1 VPFLAMLVMLP
12 VTAFIIGPIGIYVGI
27 GLGGVLSAING
38 FSPLIFALV
47 IPMLYPFLV
56 PLGLHWPLNAIMLAN
71 ISTYGEDFI
80 QGPMGVWNF
89 ACFGATAGVLILA
102 MRDKEVQM
110 RQTATGALAA
120 GLLGGI
126 SEPSLYGIHLRFK
139 KIYPR
144 MLVGCFVGG
153 LTIGIGGMLAGGGVM
168 TNAFVF
174 TSLLTIPAFSNIP
187 LYALSIA
194 VAFGTAMMMVL
205 IFDYR
210 TPEQKA
216 AARRAGAGLDEAPV
230 VETKVI
236 VVGDVETNQ
245 AKQWVA
251 ALGGEDNISAVQ
263 PIAETRVRVEVGDSS
278 KVDAEALRRAGLA
291 GAVEVS
297 PGVWHLVA
305 GLDAEQYAEGMR
317 RRLASV
323 AAAV

>member
-1 VPFLAMLVMLP
+1 
-12 VTAFIIGPIGIYVGI
+12 
-27 GLGGVLSAING
+27 
-38 FSPLIFALV
+38 
-47 IPMLYPFLV
+47 
-56 PLGLHWPLNAIMLAN
+56 
-71 ISTYGEDFI
+71 
-80 QGPMGVWNF
+80 
-89 ACFGATAGVLILA
+89 
-102 MRDKEVQM
+102 M

-144 MLVGCFVGG
+144 MLVGCVVGG
-153 LTIGIGGMLAGGGVM
+153 LTIGIGGMLAGGGVT

-187 LYALSIA
+187 LYALSVGA
-194 VAFGTAMMMVL
+194 AFVTAMMMV
-205 IFDYR
+205 IVFDYR

-305 GLDAEQYAEGMR
+305 GLEAEQYAEGMR